1 MRHNGPLERAGE
13 GPLRRS
19 TTPAMELTPLNLGIF
34 AALGVTVAGYVTFIL
49 VPAVTS
55 YGRLWERVAAGFLS
69 LFILASLVGFGLA
82 IGIGIVVLYD
92 QLGS

>member
-1 MRHNGPLERAGE
+1 
-13 GPLRRS
+13 
-19 TTPAMELTPLNLGIF
+19 MELTPLNLGIF

-69 LFILASLVGFGLA
+69 VFILASLVGLGLA